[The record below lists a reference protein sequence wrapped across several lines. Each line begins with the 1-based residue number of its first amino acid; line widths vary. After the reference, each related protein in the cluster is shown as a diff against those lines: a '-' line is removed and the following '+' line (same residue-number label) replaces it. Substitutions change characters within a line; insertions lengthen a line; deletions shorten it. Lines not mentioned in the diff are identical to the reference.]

1 LWLKSFRL
9 QITNQFL
16 QLSILAEK
24 NISLAIKR
32 EDLLHPFISGNKY
45 RKLKYNL
52 LAAQEQG
59 YGTLLTFGGAYSNH
73 IAAVAFTGKE
83 RGMKTIGIIRG
94 EELHDNWQGNP
105 TLEHAYSNGMR
116 FKFVSRQTYKEKE
129 SSEFLLKLKQQFGD
143 FYLVSEGGT
152 NALAVKG
159 CEEILTEQDAEFDVI
174 CTCVGT
180 GGTVA
185 GLINSSH
192 EHQRVFGFS
201 ALKGDFLNKTIAEIT
216 TKDNWRL
223 ITYYHFGGYAK
234 VSLELIQ
241 FINRFKTDTGI
252 PLDPIYTGKM
262 LFGLFD
268 MIKNDNF
275 AKGTK
280 ILAIHT
286 GGIQGIVGMNTV
298 LKKKNLPLLEL

>member
-129 SSEFLLKLKQQFGD
+129 SSEFILKLKQQFGD
-143 FYLVSEGGT
+143 FYLVPEGGT